1 MSKKQMYAK
10 RLLKNLEEGIESFIH
25 TRGIIKFKIDEKE
38 NKMREYEITYKY
50 ECRILSYFRTLYI
63 INQNDSHNYNT
74 VNLMKTELNIQ
85 NQKINRLKVALT
97 RNENTIEYFRKALLE
112 KINELKSIIKI
123 ENNITDSLPLYKDIN
138 YIILEYY
145 HSTF

>member
-1 MSKKQMYAK
+1 MSKKQMYAE
-10 RLLKNLEEGIESFIH
+10 RLLQNLEEGIESFIH

-63 INQNDSHNYNT
+63 INQNDTLNYNT
-74 VNLMKTELNIQ
+74 VNLMKTELNTQ

-123 ENNITDSLPLYKDIN
+123 ENNITDSLPLYKDIS

-145 HSTF
+145 HPEF